1 MTFMKKYLNRGSLTI
16 EASLVFILFTIGYF
30 IVNNVAISIM
40 TESLTRKALF
50 ETGLEFSTYIEVIDK
65 FEYTNSLKTTT
76 FDIKEYENIITDGI
90 GKEISFE
97 NFNVIIADL
106 KRLLKH
112 DMSGE
117 FKRIVYN
124 NILKKIFLVKLN
136 DISKNFNLNKSTI
149 INGITGIE
157 FFNSKILEN
166 SNRLEI
172 NLKYKNEI
180 GKFGFLSYKNEVI
193 QKFLIDT
200 WIVNHNKKHKKS
212 IWDETNFERG
222 RYFAGNVRKNDKLIE
237 IKIGKGIDLFDFENN
252 TAIKVYSINIFE
264 EFYSNKNLDKYQI
277 KEEFFNLIKTY
288 KNKFKKDL
296 IKYKEIE
303 SISGRKIKL
312 NNPKTKLILILPE
325 EAKKLSDIEVYI
337 KKINDIIPYEIR
349 YMEKAFNDN

>member
-1 MTFMKKYLNRGSLTI
+1 MKKYLNRGSLTI

-149 INGITGIE
+149 INGITGI
-157 FFNSKILEN
+157 
-166 SNRLEI
+166 
-172 NLKYKNEI
+172 
-180 GKFGFLSYKNEVI
+180 
-193 QKFLIDT
+193 
-200 WIVNHNKKHKKS
+200 
-212 IWDETNFERG
+212 
-222 RYFAGNVRKNDKLIE
+222 
-237 IKIGKGIDLFDFENN
+237 
-252 TAIKVYSINIFE
+252 
-264 EFYSNKNLDKYQI
+264 
-277 KEEFFNLIKTY
+277 
-288 KNKFKKDL
+288 
-296 IKYKEIE
+296 
-303 SISGRKIKL
+303 
-312 NNPKTKLILILPE
+312 
-325 EAKKLSDIEVYI
+325 
-337 KKINDIIPYEIR
+337 
-349 YMEKAFNDN
+349 